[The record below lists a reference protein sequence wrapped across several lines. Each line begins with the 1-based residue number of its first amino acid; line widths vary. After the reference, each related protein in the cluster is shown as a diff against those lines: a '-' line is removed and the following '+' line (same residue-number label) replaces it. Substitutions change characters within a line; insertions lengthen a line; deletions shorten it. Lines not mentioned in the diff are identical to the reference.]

1 MSKLIGSLEKQL
13 TDKGEEINAYMEKH
27 QIQVVGEGNHGRKQG
42 EKQNYSSH
50 QKGVGL
56 VMFNVNFL
64 QDQVN

>member
-27 QIQVVGEGNHGRKQG
+27 QIQVVGEGKG